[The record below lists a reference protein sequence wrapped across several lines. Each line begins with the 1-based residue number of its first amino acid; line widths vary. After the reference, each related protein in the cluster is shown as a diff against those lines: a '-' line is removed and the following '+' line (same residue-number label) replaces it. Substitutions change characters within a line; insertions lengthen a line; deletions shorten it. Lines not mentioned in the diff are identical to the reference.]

1 MEPTGGGG
9 SLGVSPVQSA
19 ETSTHLEARMRLEN
33 KVALISGGA
42 RGMGAAEAKLFA
54 QEGAKVVIGDVL
66 DEEGHQTEATIN
78 EVGGECLFVHLDV
91 TDETSWGKA
100 VEEAVDRFGKLDILV
115 NNAGVGG
122 GRGMVEDTTV
132 ESWDRIMNINAKGVF
147 LGTKAAIPEM
157 RRAGGGSIINISSVY
172 GLVGS
177 GGSSAYHASKGAVRL
192 LTKSTAIQ
200 YAAEGI
206 RANSVHPGIIETPMT
221 EAIMSDAERNQR
233 WINNTPAGRRGKPE
247 DVAYGVLFLASDE
260 SSFMTGSELVIDGG
274 FTAQ

>member
-1 MEPTGGGG
+1 
-9 SLGVSPVQSA
+9 
-19 ETSTHLEARMRLEN
+19 MRLEN

-66 DEEGHQTEATIN
+66 DEDGRQTEAAIN
-78 EVGGECLFVHLDV
+78 EVGSGCLFLHLDV
-91 TDETSWGKA
+91 TDEASWQQA
-100 VEEAVDRFGKLDILV
+100 VAETVSRFGKLDILV

-122 GRGMVEDTTV
+122 DRGRLEDTSV
-132 ESWDRIMNINAKGVF
+132 ESWDRIMDINAKGVF
-147 LGTKAAIPEM
+147 LGTKAAIQEM

-221 EAIMSDAERNQR
+221 EAILADTERNQR
-233 WINNTPAGRRGKPE
+233 WIDNTPVGRRGKAI
-247 DVAYGVLFLASDE
+247 DVAFGVLFLASDE

-274 FTAQ
+274 FTTQ